1 MRPLI
6 IITVGYII
14 GIIWGLYLKISIA
27 PIIFLFGGISL
38 IFYKKNIKSKKII
51 SKSFVFYLIISAILA
66 IISNWQ
72 IIYLENKFENLY
84 KGKEEV
90 NVIGTIISDRE
101 ENTYQA
107 KYTIKIDSVNGDT
120 KYNDT
125 NLLLYVQ
132 KEENL
137 EYGDKIHI
145 LGTYDEAKC
154 ATNYKLFDYKEYLKE
169 KNVYGIVKADKVQ
182 VIEKDNLNNIFILL
196 NNLREKIKI
205 NLKEIIGEEANVT
218 IGILL
223 RRYS

>member
-1 MRPLI
+1 M
-6 IITVGYII
+6 
-14 GIIWGLYLKISIA
+14 K
-27 PIIFLFGGISL
+27 
-38 IFYKKNIKSKKII
+38 
-51 SKSFVFYLIISAILA
+51 
-66 IISNWQ
+66 
-72 IIYLENKFENLY
+72 
-84 KGKEEV
+84 
-90 NVIGTIISDRE
+90 
-101 ENTYQA
+101 
-107 KYTIKIDSVNGDT
+107 
-120 KYNDT
+120 
-125 NLLLYVQ
+125 

>member
-6 IITVGYII
+6 LITVGYII
-14 GIIWGLYLKISIA
+14 GIIWGLYLKVSIA
-27 PIIFLFGGISL
+27 PIIFLFGGIFL
-38 IFYKKNIKSKKII
+38 IYYKKNIKSKKII
-51 SKSFVFYLIISAILA
+51 SKSFIFYLIISVIIA

-72 IIYLENKFENLY
+72 IINLENKFETLY

-90 NVIGTIISDRE
+90 DIIGTVISNRE
-101 ENTYQA
+101 ESTYQA
-107 KYTIKIDSVNGDT
+107 KYTIKIDTVNGDT
-120 KYNDT
+120 KYKGT

-132 KEENL
+132 KEESL
-137 EYGDKIHI
+137 EYGDKAQI
-145 LGTYDEAKC
+145 LGTYEEAKC
-154 ATNYKLFDYKEYLKE
+154 ATNYKFFDYKEYLKE

-196 NNLREKIKI
+196 NNLREKIKV

-223 RRYS
+223 RRYI